1 MKIQGSGEIEN
12 YIKQKSLKKK
22 ITNKQIF
29 KKMKN
34 FGFFFSFFLNDYIYN
49 FKNFYNYMKGIFAF
63 VGHIK
68 IVW

>member
-34 FGFFFSFFLNDYIYN
+34 FGFFFFLFF
-49 FKNFYNYMKGIFAF
+49 K
-63 VGHIK
+63 
-68 IVW
+68 